1 MYVPVYA
8 SIVLRLV
15 LAVGHRSEGMLSRT
29 VPPMG
34 LLSLKVCPTALPFA
48 LQPPPQFCF
57 SSLLQVNKYLLSL
70 SCSLQLLPLTFVG
83 FVFRIPLNCK
93 F

>member
-15 LAVGHRSEGMLSRT
+15 LAVGHRSEGMLSGT

-34 LLSLKVCPTALPFA
+34 LQPLKVCPTALPFA
-48 LQPPPQFCF
+48 LQPPPSFA
-57 SSLLQVNKYLLSL
+57 LAAY
-70 SCSLQLLPLTFVG
+70 
-83 FVFRIPLNCK
+83 CK
-93 F
+93 